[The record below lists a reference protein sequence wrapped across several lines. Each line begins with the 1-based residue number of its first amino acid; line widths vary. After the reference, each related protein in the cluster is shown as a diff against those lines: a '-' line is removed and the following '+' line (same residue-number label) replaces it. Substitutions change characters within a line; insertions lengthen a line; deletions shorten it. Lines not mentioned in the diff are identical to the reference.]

1 LKFSPSKIARDNK
14 AQALFRNADAKAMR
28 NDPEFQ
34 EMYELAYL
42 DHLLGGY
49 MHLQSPAQMGKRS
62 SDTLTRKDGSIV
74 QRKLSLGS
82 DDIGAM
88 PESERIEMRL
98 ANLDNKLTNE
108 LEGASTDLDA
118 DEVDYIMS
126 LLDKWVLQSDINK
139 IGYGGTQ
146 GRKDADGKII
156 KVSLPSTQRKAIAQ
170 KHLKSWLKGSDDEGS
185 QLYGNPLD
193 VAHGVPSSL
202 RPDKAGDIDNLNLRP
217 AGDNRA
223 ESNAENVDK
232 LTRLIQRRNNL
243 HSELIATKAN
253 EEYELAKSLN
263 LLDNLFTNRKP
274 VSIEAVRQYGNQSRY
289 KSPGDNY

>member
-1 LKFSPSKIARDNK
+1 MKFSPSKIARDNK
-14 AQALFRNADAKAMR
+14 AQALFRNANAKAMR

-49 MHLQSPAQMGKRS
+49 MHLQSPAQEGKRS
-62 SDTLTRKDGSIV
+62 ADTVTAKDGSIV
-74 QRKLSLGS
+74 QKKLSLGP
-82 DDIGAM
+82 DDIGEM
-88 PESERIEMRL
+88 SESERIKMKL
-98 ANLDNKLTNE
+98 SNLDNKLTNE

-118 DEVDYIMS
+118 DEVDYIMG

-139 IGYGGTQ
+139 IGYKGTQ

-202 RPDKAGDIDNLNLRP
+202 RPDKVGDIDNLNLRP

-223 ESNAENVDK
+223 ENNAENVDK
-232 LTRLIQRRNNL
+232 LIRLAQRRNNL
-243 HSELIATKAN
+243 HSEYIAIKADD
-253 EEYELAKSLN
+253 ELKIAQSLN
-263 LLDNLFTNRKP
+263 LLDDLFTNRKP
-274 VSIEAVRQYGNQSRY
+274 ISKEAVIQYANQ
-289 KSPGDNY
+289 

>member
-1 LKFSPSKIARDNK
+1 MKFSSSKIARDNK
-14 AQALFRNADAKAMR
+14 AEALFRNADAKAMR

-49 MHLQSPAQMGKRS
+49 MHLQSPAQMEKRS
-62 SDTLTRKDGSIV
+62 SDISTSKNGIIV

-82 DDIGAM
+82 DDIGEM

-108 LEGASTDLDA
+108 LEGASTDLDTN
-118 DEVDYIMS
+118 EVDYIMG
-126 LLDKWVLQSDINK
+126 LLDKWVLSGDINK

-146 GRKDADGKII
+146 GRKDADSNII
-156 KVSLPSTQRKAIAQ
+156 KVSLPSAQRKAIAQ

-193 VAHGVPSSL
+193 IAHGVPSSISPEL
-202 RPDKAGDIDNLNLRP
+202 AGNIDNLNLRP

-232 LTRLIQRRNNL
+232 LIRLAQRRKNL
-243 HSELIATKAN
+243 HSELIAVKAD
-253 EEYELAKSLN
+253 EEMDLYKSLLN
-263 LLDNLFTNRKP
+263 LDQLFKNTKP
-274 VSIEAVRQYGNQSRY
+274 ISTENVRQYGDQARY
-289 KSPGDNY
+289 KSPGNNY